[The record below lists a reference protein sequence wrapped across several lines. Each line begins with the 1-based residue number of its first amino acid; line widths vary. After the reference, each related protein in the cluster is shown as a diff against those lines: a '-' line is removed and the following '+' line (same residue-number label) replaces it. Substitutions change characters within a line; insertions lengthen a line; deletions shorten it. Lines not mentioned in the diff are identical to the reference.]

1 MKSNVKIKQLEENYF
16 KITVEGNEFD
26 MFPIDEILDENE
38 EPLYSIWIKNNEY
51 EIIEKLSEKEVIT
64 RLIKNKK

>member
-26 MFPIDEILDENE
+26 NIPMDELLDEE
-38 EPLYSIWIKNNEY
+38 EKSLYSIWIKKNEY
-51 EIIEKLSEKEVIT
+51 DIREKLSEKEIIVKLV
-64 RLIKNKK
+64 R

>member
-26 MFPIDEILDENE
+26 IFPIDEILDENE
-38 EPLYSIWIKNNEY
+38 KPLYSIWIKNNEY
-51 EIIEKLSEKEVIT
+51 EIIEKLSDKEVIT
-64 RLIKNKK
+64 RQKKKKK

>member
-26 MFPIDEILDENE
+26 IFPIDEILDENE
-38 EPLYSIWIKNNEY
+38 KPLYSIWIRKNEY
-51 EIIEKLSEKEVIT
+51 EIVEKLNDKEVIVKLV
-64 RLIKNKK
+64 RE

>member
-26 MFPIDEILDENE
+26 MFPMDELLDEE
-38 EPLYSIWIKNNEY
+38 EKSLYSIWIKKNEY
-51 EIIEKLSEKEVIT
+51 DIREKLSEKEIIVKLV
-64 RLIKNKK
+64 R

>member
-26 MFPIDEILDENE
+26 IFPIDEILDENE
-38 EPLYSIWIKNNEY
+38 KPLYSIWIKNNEY
-51 EIIEKLSEKEVIT
+51 EIIEKLNDKEVIVKLV
-64 RLIKNKK
+64 RE

>member
-26 MFPIDEILDENE
+26 IFPIDEILDENE
-38 EPLYSIWIKNNEY
+38 KPLYSIWIIKNEY
-51 EIIEKLSEKEVIT
+51 EIVEKLNDKEVIVKLV
-64 RLIKNKK
+64 RE